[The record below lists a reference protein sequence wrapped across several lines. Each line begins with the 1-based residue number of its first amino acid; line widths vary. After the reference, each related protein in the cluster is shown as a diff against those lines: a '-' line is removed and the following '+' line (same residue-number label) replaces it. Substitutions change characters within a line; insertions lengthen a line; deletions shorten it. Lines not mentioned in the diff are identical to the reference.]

1 MSLNIYFLRY
11 ALPNSE
17 IINDH
22 LFVKKEISG
31 ININSRTI
39 KKNEIF
45 LAFKGQNFDGHD
57 FIENALDKGALGLII
72 DRNKE
77 KLLEKI
83 PPEKLQ
89 DKLIIKVSDT
99 FKALTGL
106 AKNYRQRFDFNIIG
120 ITGSVGKTTTK
131 EILANILKTAKIP
144 AYVSYKNQNNSIGLS
159 LNILKMETKHKLA
172 VFELGISH
180 VGDMDELVDILRPT
194 MAVVTRIGIAHSQ
207 GLGNVASITEQK
219 LKIFKHFDFANIGFV
234 CGDQEKLCSFQHD
247 YPIIKF
253 GLKTKNHIQARK
265 VALLHDS
272 SKFILKIYKN
282 RQKIELKGNHPGFV
296 NNVLAAT
303 SVAQMLNISFTD
315 IVVGLQSYDGF
326 ENRFEIKTLK
336 ENNGVI
342 ISDCYNASPDS
353 MKAALLAFGKMECQG
368 PRIAV
373 LGDMLELGERQV
385 YWHRQIGRVFGKVLN
400 IDRVILVGK
409 LAKNIAKTLPV
420 TIKFEFA
427 QDWQQAQEK
436 LSCLLQNN
444 SEKKPLV
451 LVKAS
456 RGVGL
461 DNLIKELSI

>member
-131 EILANILKTAKIP
+131 EILANILSILSSIP
-144 AYVSYKNQNNSIGLS
+144 
-159 LNILKMETKHKLA
+159 
-172 VFELGISH
+172 
-180 VGDMDELVDILRPT
+180 P
-194 MAVVTRIGIAHSQ
+194 
-207 GLGNVASITEQK
+207 
-219 LKIFKHFDFANIGFV
+219 AN
-234 CGDQEKLCSFQHD
+234 L
-247 YPIIKF
+247 
-253 GLKTKNHIQARK
+253 
-265 VALLHDS
+265 
-272 SKFILKIYKN
+272 
-282 RQKIELKGNHPGFV
+282 
-296 NNVLAAT
+296 
-303 SVAQMLNISFTD
+303 
-315 IVVGLQSYDGF
+315 
-326 ENRFEIKTLK
+326 
-336 ENNGVI
+336 
-342 ISDCYNASPDS
+342 
-353 MKAALLAFGKMECQG
+353 
-368 PRIAV
+368 
-373 LGDMLELGERQV
+373 
-385 YWHRQIGRVFGKVLN
+385 
-400 IDRVILVGK
+400 
-409 LAKNIAKTLPV
+409 
-420 TIKFEFA
+420 
-427 QDWQQAQEK
+427 
-436 LSCLLQNN
+436 
-444 SEKKPLV
+444 
-451 LVKAS
+451 
-456 RGVGL
+456 
-461 DNLIKELSI
+461 